1 MKILEL
7 KLLVNGYKK
16 NRDAVYESL
25 FTRKQIKTP
34 YPECTKITPYISIL
48 KVKIDDRVCVKQI
61 IHHYDLILLWSNDME
76 TLKHMIYFE
85 LMDEVFALE
94 RLDFNEQAS
103 KILGDTI
110 ERI

>member
-7 KLLVNGYKK
+7 KLLVNGYEENIKAI
-16 NRDAVYESL
+16 RI
-25 FTRKQIKTP
+25 FTRIKSYVLP
-34 YPECTKITPYISIL
+34 YPMCGIDDPYISIL

-61 IHHYDLILLWSNDME
+61 IHPYDLILLWSNDME
-76 TLKHMIYFE
+76 TLKYMIYFE

-94 RLDFNEQAS
+94 RLDFNEQA
-103 KILGDTI
+103 KQILGDTI

>member
-7 KLLVNGYKK
+7 KLLVNGYQK
-16 NRDAVYESL
+16 NRDAALESL
-25 FTRKQIKTP
+25 LTRKQIPTP
-34 YPECTKITPYISIL
+34 YPACTKLSPYISIL
-48 KVKIDDRVCVKQI
+48 KVQIDDRMIVKQI
-61 IHHYDLILLWSNDME
+61 IHSLDHILIWESDSE

-94 RLDFNEQAS
+94 RLDFNEQAK